1 MRPPYRI
8 VLADNHP
15 ASATELRAALE
26 TQSDLTV
33 AAAVT
38 CASCSFTA
46 VSAQKPDLV
55 LLNLSMPAHRVLEL
69 VNDLMV
75 LHPEVKLL
83 IVSSHEQA
91 LETERVL
98 RAGAHGCVT
107 TSSSVAAKINAV
119 RQVLAGKHC
128 FSSQPTPGLHR
139 SASCLAM
146 TS

>member
-1 MRPPYRI
+1 MRNPYRI

-15 ASATELRAALE
+15 TSAPELRTALE

-55 LLNLSMPAHRVLEL
+55 LLNLSMRAHRLLEL
-69 VNDLMV
+69 VNDLTV
-75 LHPEVKLL
+75 LHAGLKFLV
-83 IVSSHEQA
+83 VSSDEQA

-98 RAGAHGCVT
+98 RAGAHGCVM
-107 TSSSVAAKINAV
+107 TSSSVATKLHAV

-128 FSSQPTPGLHR
+128 FSPQGVSSLRR

-146 TS
+146 A